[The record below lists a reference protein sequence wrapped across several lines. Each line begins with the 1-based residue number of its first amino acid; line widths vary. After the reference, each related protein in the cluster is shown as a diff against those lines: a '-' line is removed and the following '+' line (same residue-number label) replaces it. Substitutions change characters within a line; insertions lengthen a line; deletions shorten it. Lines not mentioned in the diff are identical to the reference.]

1 MTTFYRHRQ
10 NNLKFNA
17 SEETIGLQYEI
28 EEQTKIS
35 FNVHCAK
42 CGKFKLKHTK
52 SKYCLKCLGL

>member
-1 MTTFYRHRQ
+1 MTGLYRP
-10 NNLKFNA
+10 LYNA

-52 SKYCLKCLGL
+52 SKYCLKCLGLK

>member
-1 MTTFYRHRQ
+1 MTGLYRS
-10 NNLKFNA
+10 LYNA

-52 SKYCLKCLGL
+52 SKYCLKCLGLR